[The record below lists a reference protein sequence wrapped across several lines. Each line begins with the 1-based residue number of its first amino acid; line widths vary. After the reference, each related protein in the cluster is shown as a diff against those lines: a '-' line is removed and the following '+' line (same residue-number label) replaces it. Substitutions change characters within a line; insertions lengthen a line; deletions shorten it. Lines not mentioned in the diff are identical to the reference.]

1 MNQTKPFDYNLPENH
16 ILKRESLSPEIKAAL
31 LGDPRDSWSVHS
43 NFDGYAN
50 FWLRIHNNL
59 RGGSDYLVKGFQRL
73 LDESESNLDEAVNTV
88 RLKEV
93 GANVVSFAHHH
104 HEIED
109 HNYFPQF
116 VQLYPNVEHAISLL
130 DSDHRVLE
138 EALNDTELAL
148 KFLQNQT
155 ADRDAIAR
163 AYNGCQALQSVFE
176 RHLWDE
182 EEIIVPI
189 LLARF

>member
-1 MNQTKPFDYNLPENH
+1 MSLTKSFDYSLPENH
-16 ILKRESLSPEIKAAL
+16 ILKRENLSPEIKAAL
-31 LGDPRDSWSVHS
+31 LGDPREGWSSHA
-43 NFDGYAN
+43 NFDGYAS

-73 LDESESNLDEAVNTV
+73 LDEAGSNLDEAVNTA

-109 HNYFPQF
+109 HNYFPRF

-138 EALNDTELAL
+138 EALDETERAL
-148 KFLQNQT
+148 SYLQNQT

-163 AYNGCQALQSVFE
+163 AFNGCQALQAVLA

>member
-1 MNQTKPFDYNLPENH
+1 M
-16 ILKRESLSPEIKAAL
+16 
-31 LGDPRDSWSVHS
+31 
-43 NFDGYAN
+43 
-50 FWLRIHNNL
+50 
-59 RGGSDYLVKGFQRL
+59 
-73 LDESESNLDEAVNTV
+73 LDEAESNLDDAVNAE

-93 GANVVSFAHHH
+93 GVNVINFAHHH

-116 VQLYPNVEHAISLL
+116 VNLCPNVEHAISLL

-138 EALNDTELAL
+138 EALHDTEQAL
-148 KFLQNQT
+148 NHLQNQT
-155 ADRDAIAR
+155 TDRDAIAR
-163 AYNGCQALQSVFE
+163 AYNGYQALQSVFE

-189 LLARF
+189 LLARY